1 MQVIATAGHVDHG
14 KSALVRALTGME
26 PDRWAEERRRGLT
39 IDLGFAWTKLPGG
52 ERVAFV
58 DVPGHER
65 FVPNMLAGVGP
76 VAAVLLVVAADGGWM
91 PQSAEHLAAIDAVG
105 IRHGLLAVTRS
116 DLADPGPATRQ
127 ALDRI
132 SRTSLGAVPA
142 VAVSAVTGAGL
153 QDLRDALERL
163 VAALPVPD
171 PAAPVRLWVDRS
183 FSIRGSG
190 TVVTGTLPAGTVTTG
205 QELLLTPSL
214 RPARIRGLE
223 SMNEPV
229 TSAAGVAR
237 VAVNLRGVPAGFPAR
252 GMALVEAGRW
262 TLTRLLDVRLSPR
275 DPEVTLPPEMA
286 LHIGSART
294 QARIRPLGSSPI
306 ARLTLRDPLPLH
318 VGDRVLLRDPG
329 SASVTILGAT
339 VLDVDPPALTRR
351 GTATVAGRELAAWPD
366 PPSAADLLR
375 RHGFLRTA
383 ALAAMGVP
391 CALAPVAGDWLADP
405 DRWASLGGRL
415 AEVVSAHARRDPLA
429 IGVPPEAAR
438 AALGL
443 PDRALVEALARGIR
457 DQVRLVDGYLR
468 PAGQPAVRDPVTG
481 DSATSLPP
489 RVAAAVRAVL
499 ADLEDA
505 PFLAPDAGRLRELGL
520 DSRAIAAA
528 ARAGLLLR
536 VTEQIVLPPD
546 ARAQAARILARLP
559 QPFTTA
565 EARQALGTTRRV
577 AIPLLEYL
585 DRAGVTQRLPDDRR
599 RLRLSACS
607 RPGPPARGPGQLA
620 KAHGGQEGP
629 VVVVVQPAGIGT
641 LQPGVVEQA
650 AHPSQP
656 EPVGGLPEQPGSHA
670 AAAVRGHDMQ
680 VADVG
685 PAAVPG
691 HPLALVQD
699 LRLDVADHLLAEHG
713 GQAAAVDPD
722 RPAHRQPVQ
731 WRPARTG
738 QVLDRSQV
746 DDLGVPGVGEA
757 GPLVERGDVRPL
769 LRHAVDAW
777 HWQFP
782 ARVLTG
788 DAPAAEDTGARRHQ
802 RLRCPGRVRPAR
814 IAGRGQGP
822 EEQPA
827 DLAGVTRG
835 FPGPLVREVPEQV
848 RRGGDPAALLGHQG
862 DAFAHPGVLDELP
875 GLAFQRAQHGVHRH
889 APARHHRLGVGIDE
903 PGELVAIAAA
913 ERPHLDI

>member
-1 MQVIATAGHVDHG
+1 VQVIATAGHVDHG

-76 VAAVLLVVAADGGWM
+76 VPAVLFVVAADGGWM

-132 SRTSLGAVPA
+132 SRTSLGAAPA

-153 QDLRDALERL
+153 PELREALSRL

-171 PAAPVRLWVDRS
+171 PAAPVRLWVDRA

-205 QELLLTPSL
+205 RELLLAPSL

-229 TSAAGVAR
+229 ASAAGVAR
-237 VAVNLRGVPAGFPAR
+237 VAVNLRGVPAGFAAR

-275 DPEVTLPPEMA
+275 DPDMPLPPEMT

-294 QARIRPLGSSPI
+294 QARIRPLGGSPI

-329 SASVTILGAT
+329 SAAMTILGAT
-339 VLDVDPPALTRR
+339 VLDVVPPALARR
-351 GTATVAGRELAAWPD
+351 GAATAAGRELAAWPE

-375 RHGFLRTA
+375 RHGFLRA
-383 ALAAMGVP
+383 GALAAMGV
-391 CALAPVAGDWLADP
+391 AGGQRPVAGDWLADP
-405 DRWASLGGRL
+405 DRWASLRGRL
-415 AEVVSAHARRDPLA
+415 AEMVEAHARRDPLA
-429 IGVPPEAAR
+429 IGMPPEAAR

-443 PDRALVEALARGIR
+443 PDRALVEALARGPASSGG
-457 DQVRLVDGYLR
+457 DDPPGGPLGQVRLEDGYLR
-468 PAGQPAVRDPVTG
+468 PAGSPEPRDLETGHPVAG
-481 DSATSLPP
+481 EPVAGGRAPSLPP
-489 RVAAAVRAVL
+489 RTAAAVKAVL
-499 ADLEDA
+499 ADLEGA

-536 VTEQIVLPPD
+536 VAEQIVLAPD
-546 ARAQAARILARLP
+546 ARARAVRILARLP

-599 RLRLSACS
+599 RLRLAPWSTRARYGSARGS
-607 RPGPPARGPGQLA
+607 PRRTGRPGSRRSSAR
-620 KAHGGQEGP
+620 
-629 VVVVVQPAGIGT
+629 
-641 LQPGVVEQA
+641 
-650 AHPSQP
+650 
-656 EPVGGLPEQPGSHA
+656 
-670 AAAVRGHDMQ
+670 R
-680 VADVG
+680 
-685 PAAVPG
+685 
-691 HPLALVQD
+691 
-699 LRLDVADHLLAEHG
+699 
-713 GQAAAVDPD
+713 D
-722 RPAHRQPVQ
+722 RC
-731 WRPARTG
+731 RPAR
-738 QVLDRSQV
+738 RS
-746 DDLGVPGVGEA
+746 
-757 GPLVERGDVRPL
+757 
-769 LRHAVDAW
+769 
-777 HWQFP
+777 
-782 ARVLTG
+782 
-788 DAPAAEDTGARRHQ
+788 
-802 RLRCPGRVRPAR
+802 
-814 IAGRGQGP
+814 
-822 EEQPA
+822 
-827 DLAGVTRG
+827 
-835 FPGPLVREVPEQV
+835 
-848 RRGGDPAALLGHQG
+848 
-862 DAFAHPGVLDELP
+862 
-875 GLAFQRAQHGVHRH
+875 
-889 APARHHRLGVGIDE
+889 
-903 PGELVAIAAA
+903 
-913 ERPHLDI
+913 